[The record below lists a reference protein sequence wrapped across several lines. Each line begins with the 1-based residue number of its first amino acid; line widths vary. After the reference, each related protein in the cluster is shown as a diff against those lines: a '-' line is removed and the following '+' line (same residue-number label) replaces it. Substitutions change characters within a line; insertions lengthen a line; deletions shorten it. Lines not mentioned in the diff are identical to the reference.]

1 MLQRITHSGC
11 QNITKI
17 VIYNSLV
24 KAHAMISLLEEL
36 PTYQIHVG
44 IKEYSTMCDP
54 HQLFYHP
61 YHMTEGHTLPRCKKG
76 TFLFLLYHIEKIT
89 GEDILNI
96 YSNPALS

>member
-1 MLQRITHSGC
+1 MTAAMKLKDTC
-11 QNITKI
+11 
-17 VIYNSLV
+17 SLG
-24 KAHAMISLLEEL
+24 E
-36 PTYQIHVG
+36 VG

-61 YHMTEGHTLPRCKKG
+61 YRMTEGHTLPRCKKG